1 MRVLYVGSGAVNLC
15 LAGWMHSGTSV
26 TQFLVRTPDNELIR
40 TQAFQCRL
48 PGDKNQRVYK
58 CQAFASLE
66 GVERP
71 DLVIVGVK
79 NYSLNQALD
88 KIEAAFGTEIPVMSV
103 LNGVNHVHI
112 VSKRF
117 KNALFAT
124 ISFNAFRTSQIS
136 ATAVG
141 GTVGLSA
148 TDPANKTLETI
159 YKILRRKIGVRL
171 IENPLD
177 AAHCKLILNL
187 GNSLL
192 TIVAFHENRNRE
204 LDVLQK
210 ISTQIFNE
218 GVDVLKKAGVNE
230 AKIPGMPTWLLIR
243 LTKWLPQ
250 RIVLPILEKKLKANS
265 INSMAQDLAAG
276 SDQTELEDI
285 NGYFVEFAEKSGVE
299 IPYNRALY
307 HIFKEWL
314 ANVDQPLTPSELLVH
329 IRSFSKR

>member
-1 MRVLYVGSGAVNLC
+1 
-15 LAGWMHSGTSV
+15 MHSGTSV

-66 GVERP
+66 GIERP

-103 LNGVNHVHI
+103 LNGVNHVYI

-177 AAHCKLILNL
+177 AAHCKLIMNL
-187 GNSLL
+187 GNALL

-210 ISTQIFNE
+210 ISAQIFNE
-218 GVDVLKKAGVNE
+218 GVDVLKKAGVKE
-230 AKIPGMPTWLLIR
+230 ARIPGMPTWLLIR

-250 RIVLPILEKKLKANS
+250 RIILPIFEKKLKANS

-285 NGYFVEFAEKSGVE
+285 NGYFVQLAEKTGVE
-299 IPYNRALY
+299 IPYNRAMY

-314 ANVDQPLTPSELLVH
+314 ANGDQPLPPSELLAR
-329 IRSFSKR
+329 IKSFSKR